1 MVDIDEWFNFIFGS
15 NFLFF
20 SFFCIV
26 MYDNKFETKENKN
39 WTKDKIE
46 PKQRHSFISTK
57 FLVLEYPSF
66 FLSASLLVLKIRGFL
81 VCAQNREEKTCQC
94 SSQCPLFSG
103 VTTGQPEIWFLDRSL
118 EWWYLASSFTDYFRM
133 MIVHLGL
140 PLWQYLFTATGLSP
154 ETKVGI
160 T

>member
-1 MVDIDEWFNFIFGS
+1 MLWS
-15 NFLFF
+15 NLSLVQILF
-20 SFFCIV
+20 SFFLGIV
-26 MYDNKFETKENKN
+26 MYDYKFETKENKI

-46 PKQRHSFISTK
+46 SKHRHSFISTK

-66 FLSASLLVLKIRGFL
+66 FLSLLCKFAVVLKIRGFL

-103 VTTGQPEIWFLDRSL
+103 VTTGQSEIWFLDRSL

>member
-1 MVDIDEWFNFIFGS
+1 MITSLKQRKIKFEPRIKLNHNIDILLCQLSSWHWNI
-15 NFLFF
+15 LH
-20 SFFCIV
+20 FFCL
-26 MYDNKFETKENKN
+26 F
-39 WTKDKIE
+39 
-46 PKQRHSFISTK
+46 
-57 FLVLEYPSF
+57 
-66 FLSASLLVLKIRGFL
+66 SASLLVLKIRGFL